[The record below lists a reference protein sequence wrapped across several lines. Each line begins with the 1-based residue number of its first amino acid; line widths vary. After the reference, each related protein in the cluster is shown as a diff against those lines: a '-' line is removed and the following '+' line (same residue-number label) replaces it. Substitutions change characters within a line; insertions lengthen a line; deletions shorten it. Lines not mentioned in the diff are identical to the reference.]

1 MKLNEVASCDM
12 LLEEKIVYENYEDNR
27 NLGSFIVIDGI
38 SNATSGAGKINF
50 RLRIS
55 SNISRQILYIDKNKR
70 SKLKRHKPCILWFTG
85 ISGSGKSTIGN
96 ILEKKLYEFN
106 IHTMLLDGDN
116 VRHGLN
122 KDLGFSDK
130 DRVENI
136 RRIGEVSK
144 LMFDAGLITIVT
156 FISPFI
162 SERKSIRDMF
172 GDNEFI
178 EIFVDTPIK
187 IAEKRDPKGLY
198 KKARLGQLPNFT
210 GIDSDYE
217 KPINPEIT
225 LTTSKIK
232 PDQSAKIIFD
242 YLKLKNIL
250 TFE

>member
-1 MKLNEVASCDM
+1 
-12 LLEEKIVYENYEDNR
+12 
-27 NLGSFIVIDGI
+27 
-38 SNATSGAGKINF
+38 
-50 RLRIS
+50 
-55 SNISRQILYIDKNKR
+55 
-70 SKLKRHKPCILWFTG
+70 
-85 ISGSGKSTIGN
+85 
-96 ILEKKLYEFN
+96 
-106 IHTMLLDGDN
+106 MLLDGDN

-187 IAEKRDPKGLY
+187 IAEKGILKDY
-198 KKARLGQLPNFT
+198 IKKL
-210 GIDSDYE
+210 D
-217 KPINPEIT
+217 
-225 LTTSKIK
+225 
-232 PDQSAKIIFD
+232 
-242 YLKLKNIL
+242 
-250 TFE
+250 